1 MSKPLIFAH
10 RGVKGT
16 HPENTMIAFQEA
28 ERIGAHGIELD
39 VHLSKD
45 GELVVIH
52 DETVDRTTNGVG
64 LVSEKTVEELQLLD
78 AGSYK
83 DPSFHEAKI
92 PTLREVFIWL
102 STTNLQLNIELK
114 TDVIH
119 YPNIEEKAVALVREY
134 HLSNQIVFSSFNHDS
149 VSLLAEIA
157 PEIPR
162 AILYDTPLADP
173 ISEAKHREASGL
185 HPNFQL
191 LTKEF
196 VQLAQEQG
204 YVFRPYT
211 INEYKDLQ
219 TMINYGV
226 DVIITDWPARAFEL
240 LS

>member
-1 MSKPLIFAH
+1 MKQPLIFAH

-45 GELVVIH
+45 GELIVIH
-52 DETVDRTTNGVG
+52 DETVDRTTNGTG
-64 LVSEKTVEELQLLD
+64 LVSEKTVAELQLLD
-78 AGSYK
+78 AGSHK
-83 DPSFHEAKI
+83 DISFHEAKI

-119 YPNIEEKAVALVREY
+119 YQGIEEKVIDLVREY
-134 HLSNQIVFSSFNHDS
+134 HLSNQIIFSSFNHDS
-149 VSLLAEIA
+149 VALLAQVA
-157 PEIPR
+157 PEISR
-162 AILYDTPLADP
+162 AILYDEPLADP
-173 ISEAKHREASGL
+173 LAEAKKREANGL
-185 HPNFQL
+185 HPNFKL

-196 VQLAQEQG
+196 IQTAQQQG

-211 INEYKDLQ
+211 INEYNDLQ
-219 TMINYGV
+219 TMIDYGV
-226 DVIITDWPARAFEL
+226 DVIITDWPNRAFEL

>member
-1 MSKPLIFAH
+1 M
-10 RGVKGT
+10 
-16 HPENTMIAFQEA
+16 
-28 ERIGAHGIELD
+28 
-39 VHLSKD
+39 
-45 GELVVIH
+45 
-52 DETVDRTTNGVG
+52 
-64 LVSEKTVEELQLLD
+64 D

-162 AILYDTPLADP
+162 AILYDTPLSD
-173 ISEAKHREASGL
+173 
-185 HPNFQL
+185 QL
-191 LTKEF
+191 PKQNIEK
-196 VQLAQEQG
+196 QMD
-204 YVFRPYT
+204 Y
-211 INEYKDLQ
+211 IQ
-219 TMINYGV
+219 TSSY
-226 DVIITDWPARAFEL
+226 
-240 LS
+240 

>member
-1 MSKPLIFAH
+1 M
-10 RGVKGT
+10 
-16 HPENTMIAFQEA
+16 
-28 ERIGAHGIELD
+28 
-39 VHLSKD
+39 
-45 GELVVIH
+45 
-52 DETVDRTTNGVG
+52 
-64 LVSEKTVEELQLLD
+64 D

-162 AILYDTPLADP
+162 AILYDTPLTDP

-219 TMINYGV
+219 TMIDYGV
-226 DVIITDWPARAFEL
+226 DVITTDWPARAFEL

>member
-52 DETVDRTTNGVG
+52 DETVDRTTNDVG
-64 LVSEKTVEELQLLD
+64 LVSEKTVKELQALD
-78 AGSYK
+78 AGSHK

-102 STTNLQLNIELK
+102 STTKLQLNIELK

-119 YPNIEEKAVALVREY
+119 YPNIEEKVVALVREY

-173 ISEAKHREASGL
+173 IAEAKNRDATWFTPKLSTTNKGICSTR
-185 HPNFQL
+185 
-191 LTKEF
+191 TKTRVCF
-196 VQLAQEQG
+196 PPL
-204 YVFRPYT
+204 Y
-211 INEYKDLQ
+211 N
-219 TMINYGV
+219 
-226 DVIITDWPARAFEL
+226 
-240 LS
+240 

>member
-1 MSKPLIFAH
+1 MKKTLIFAH
-10 RGVKGT
+10 RGVKST

-28 ERIGAHGIELD
+28 ERVGAHGIELD

-45 GELVVIH
+45 SELVVIH
-52 DETVDRTTNGVG
+52 DETVDRTTNGIG
-64 LVSEKTVEELQLLD
+64 LVSEKTVAELQALD
-78 AGSYK
+78 AGSHK
-83 DPSFHEAKI
+83 DPSFYEAKI
-92 PTLREVFIWL
+92 PTLREVLIWL

-119 YPNIEEKAVALVREY
+119 YPGIEEKVVDLVREY
-134 HLSNQIVFSSFNHDS
+134 HLSNQIIFSSFNHNS
-149 VSLLAEIA
+149 VSLLAELA

-162 AILYDTPLADP
+162 AILYDEPIADPLA
-173 ISEAKHREASGL
+173 EAKKREATGL
-185 HPNFQL
+185 HPNFKL

-196 VQLAQEQG
+196 VQAAQEQG

-211 INEYKDLQ
+211 INESKDLQ

-226 DVIITDWPARAFEL
+226 DVIITDWPMRAFEL